1 MDWNFAIEK
10 HREAL
15 RRILAMLVALAG
27 FPVLQANGGAAGANV
42 VTTLP
47 RRLHRAL
54 LALLRPAEAAARR
67 LIIIAARGLVVVLPR
82 RKSRPQAPA
91 TRAAGGLPTPPTAVA
106 RTVSLPLFDAL
117 PRWNRR
123 VSHPAVP
130 RICVPGFNAPFPV
143 AAKPTPHDAISAAR
157 LVLRLRALGSVLDD
171 LPRHARRLARL
182 RASRRQPA
190 APANGGPARLRRTWP
205 LRPGRPPGHRSRR
218 SRRSAHAVHAV
229 LGDLHGLAV
238 WALADTS

>member
-15 RRILAMLVALAG
+15 RRILAMLVAMAG
-27 FPVLQANGGAAGANV
+27 LPASPAPGGGAAGPIGGI
-42 VTTLP
+42 TLP

-67 LIIIAARGLVVVLPR
+67 LVIVAASGLVVVLPR
-82 RKSRPQAPA
+82 RKSRPQVPA
-91 TRAAGGLPTPPTAVA
+91 ARKAGGVPTLPTAVA

-157 LVLRLRALGSVLDD
+157 LVLRLGALGSVLDD
-171 LPRHARRLARL
+171 LPRHARRLTRL
-182 RASRRQPA
+182 RAARRQPA
-190 APANGGPARLRRTWP
+190 ASAIGGPARLKRTWP
-205 LRPGRPPGHRSRR
+205 LRPGRPPGHRRNRR
-218 SRRSAHAVHAV
+218 PAHEVHAV
-229 LGDLHGLAV
+229 LSDLQGLAV
-238 WALADTS
+238 WALEDTS

>member
-15 RRILAMLVALAG
+15 RRILAMLVAMAG
-27 FPVLQANGGAAGANV
+27 LPASPAPGGGAAGPIGGI
-42 VTTLP
+42 TLP

-67 LIIIAARGLVVVLPR
+67 LVIVTARGLVVVLPR
-82 RKSRPQAPA
+82 RKSHPQAPA
-91 TRAAGGLPTPPTAVA
+91 ARKAGGLPTPPAAVA
-106 RTVSLPLFDAL
+106 RALPLFDRL
-117 PRWNRR
+117 PHWNRR

-143 AAKPTPHDAISAAR
+143 AAKPSPHDPISAAR
-157 LVLRLRALGSVLDD
+157 LVLRLEALGSVLED

-205 LRPGRPPGHRSRR
+205 LRPGRPPGHRRNRR
-218 SRRSAHAVHAV
+218 PAHEVHAV
-229 LGDLHGLAV
+229 LSDLQGLAV
-238 WALADTS
+238 WALEDTS